1 MSQRNTLVRSLH
13 DIGLAAWFGG
23 SVMGA
28 VGLNGAAATV
38 KDPKERIP
46 VATAGW
52 KGGAPVQLAAFVAHG
67 VGDAGL
73 ILGNE
78 ARLAGQPEARANTAV
93 KLALTFTAVSSS
105 VYSGFLGAQMAAH
118 AGRRAQGVTGPSSA
132 SSSELASA
140 QAQQQRPL
148 ASWMKRTSQSQPPRS
163 SRRFG

>member
-1 MSQRNTLVRSLH
+1 
-13 DIGLAAWFGG
+13 
-23 SVMGA
+23 MGA
-28 VGLNGAAATV
+28 VGLNRAAATV
-38 KDPKERIP
+38 KDPKKRIP

-52 KGGAPVQLAAFVAHG
+52 KRGAPVQLAACVAHG
-67 VGDAGL
+67 VGGAGL

-93 KLALTFTAVSSS
+93 KLALMFTAVSSS

-118 AGRRAQGVTGPSSA
+118 ARQGAQGVTGPSSA

-140 QAQQQRPL
+140 QAQQRPV

-163 SRRFG
+163 SHRFG